1 MRGLYALPPGADFAG
16 DLVAGLL
23 ARHDARPPEA
33 LAQVTLYLNASRTL
47 RAVREAFDR
56 AGARLL
62 PRMRLIADLGGG
74 PLESPLT
81 RMLDLASLIEAAAR
95 AQPDLIAGQS
105 VPALA
110 QSLAALMAEMQL
122 EGADAD
128 ALDRIDVGEHA
139 AHWQRA
145 LAFLRIAARAYLR
158 PDPIDREARQRAAAE
173 ALARDWAEG
182 RNLPQ
187 GPVIVA
193 GSTGSHGATRGFM
206 QAVARLPEG
215 AVVLP
220 GFDFSEPDS
229 LWQRLLH
236 DRAEEHPQARFAPLV
251 AAFGRPRLWHGETS
265 ASPRT
270 RLVGLA
276 LRPAPVTDQW
286 VAEGPALG
294 NLLAATEGITLIEA
308 DQPQAEADAIALA
321 MREAVEAGQPV
332 TLIAADRGLTRRVT
346 AALDRWRLIP
356 DDSAGRPLS
365 LSAAGLFLRQL
376 AGLNGRALAVDGLV
390 ILLKNQRV
398 AMDAR
403 GEHLRHARDL
413 ELHLRAKG
421 PAFPDAG
428 FLREWG
434 GRRPDRGP
442 WAGWLA
448 GILTRIAPL
457 ATDRA
462 ERPVSARLAELTE
475 LAESLAAGPSGD
487 GAALWHDEAGRLSHA
502 VLSGL
507 ARAARDH
514 HRLAAPDFAA
524 LVGQQ
529 LDAQALRAEPGAHPL
544 IRIRGPREARTD
556 ATGFVILG
564 GLNEGGWPQT
574 PAPDPWLSR
583 AMRLSAGLDLP
594 ERAIGLSAHD
604 FQQGLAAPR
613 VMLTRAR
620 RDADAETVPARWLNR
635 LTNLL
640 GGLPAQGGAEAL
652 AGMRARGARWLVL
665 AEALARPRDA
675 VRKANPPAPRPAPI
689 PPRDALAEISVTQV
703 SRLIRDPYG
712 VYAEKILRLRPLAPL
727 HPRPDDPRLRGT
739 LLHEIAEAVTRNLA
753 AIGPD
758 AAALEAHFRAVT
770 VRVLAANVPWPA
782 ERVFLDA
789 RLTAIAARLAADD
802 AARLAVQQPV
812 VVERGGGA
820 PLPQSGVR
828 LTARPDRLDRDGAG
842 AIWVYDYK
850 SGRLPTD
857 KQIAAFDKQLPLT
870 AALVLRGAFDGL
882 APAPLAGVAYI
893 ALGGEGRTEPRD
905 VTEDTA
911 REAWARLDAL
921 LTLYQAGA
929 RGFAALSRLEKAQ
942 HVGDYAHLARF
953 GEWSLADKARP
964 VRVGLGGG
972 EGMAEEEGAP

>member
-23 ARHDARPPEA
+23 ARYHGQAPEA

-56 AGARLL
+56 AGPRLL

-74 PLESPLT
+74 ALESPLA
-81 RMLDLASLIEAAAR
+81 RMLDLASLIEAAAH
-95 AQPDLIAGQS
+95 AQPDMIASQS

-122 EGADAD
+122 EGVGPD

-158 PDPIDREARQRAAAE
+158 PDPLDREARQRAAAE

-182 RNLPQ
+182 RGLPQ

-193 GSTGSHGATRGFM
+193 GSTGSHGATRAFM
-206 QAVARLPEG
+206 QAVARLPQG
-215 AVVLP
+215 AIVLP
-220 GFDFSEPDS
+220 GFDFSQPET

-251 AAFGRPRLWHGETS
+251 AEFGPPRPWHGEAP

-286 VAEGPALG
+286 VSEGPALG
-294 NLLAATEGITLIEA
+294 DLLAATEGLSLIEA

-321 MREAVEAGQPV
+321 MRESVEAGQPV

-365 LSAAGLFLRQL
+365 LSPTGLFLRQL

-390 ILLKNQRV
+390 ILAKNQRV
-398 AMDAR
+398 AMSNR

-413 ELHLRAKG
+413 ELHLRAHG
-421 PAFPDAG
+421 PAFPDAA
-428 FLREWG
+428 FLLDWG
-434 GRRPDRGP
+434 RQRPDRGP
-442 WAGWLA
+442 WAAWLA
-448 GILTRIAPL
+448 AILTRIAPL
-457 ATDRA
+457 ALDRA
-462 ERPVSARLAELTE
+462 EQPVSDRLTGLIE
-475 LAESLAAGPSGD
+475 LAEALAGD
-487 GAALWHDEAGRLSHA
+487 RAALWGDEAGRLTRA
-502 VLSGL
+502 MLAGL
-507 ARAARDH
+507 ARAARPH
-514 HRLAAPDFAA
+514 HRLAPHDFAA
-524 LVGQQ
+524 LIAQQ

-544 IRIRGPREARTD
+544 LRIRGPREARTD

-583 AMRLSAGLDLP
+583 AMRLQAGLNLP
-594 ERAIGLSAHD
+594 ERAIGLAAHD

-613 VMLTRAR
+613 VLLTRAR
-620 RDADAETVPARWLNR
+620 RDAEAETVPARWLNR

-640 GGLPAQGGAEAL
+640 GGLPAQGGTEAL
-652 AGMRARGARWLVL
+652 ARMRARGARWLAL
-665 AEALARPRDA
+665 GAALARPRDA
-675 VRKANPPAPRPAPI
+675 VRADNPPAPRPAPI
-689 PPRDALAEISVTQV
+689 PPPGALAEVSVTQV
-703 SRLIRDPYG
+703 SRLIRDPYAI
-712 VYAEKILRLRPLAPL
+712 YAEKILRLRPLAPL

-739 LLHEIAEAVTRNLA
+739 LLHEIAEAVTRSLA

-758 AAALEAHFRAVT
+758 AAALETNFHAIATRI
-770 VRVLAANVPWPA
+770 LAASVPWPT
-782 ERVFLDA
+782 ERVFLAA
-789 RLTAIAARLAADD
+789 RLAAVAPRLAADD
-802 AARLAVQQPV
+802 AARLAHQQPV
-812 VVERGGGA
+812 VIERGGGLA
-820 PLPQSGVR
+820 LPLSGVR
-828 LTARPDRLDRDGAG
+828 LTARPDRLDRDHAG

-857 KQIAAFDKQLPLT
+857 KQIAQFDKQLPLT
-870 AALVLRGAFDGL
+870 GALVLRGAFDGL
-882 APAPLAGVAYI
+882 APAPLAGAAYI
-893 ALGGEGRTEPRD
+893 QLGGEGRTEPRD
-905 VTEDTA
+905 VTGDSA
-911 REAWARLDAL
+911 RDALARLDAL
-921 LTLYQAGA
+921 LAAYQAGA
-929 RGFAALSRLEKAQ
+929 RGFVALSRLEKTQ
-942 HVGDYAHLARF
+942 HLGDYAHLARF
-953 GEWSLADKARP
+953 GEWSLADRVRP
-964 VRVGLGGG
+964 VRVG
-972 EGMAEEEGAP
+972 AP

>member
-1 MRGLYALPPGADFAG
+1 MRGLYALPPGADFA
-16 DLVAGLL
+16 AGLVEGL
-23 ARHDARPPEA
+23 LRRFGDRPPEA

-47 RAVREAFDR
+47 RAVREAFD
-56 AGARLL
+56 ATGPRLL

-74 PLESPLT
+74 ALESPLT
-81 RMLDLASLIEAAAR
+81 RMLDLASLIEAAAA
-95 AQPDLIAGQS
+95 AQPDMIAGQS

-122 EGADAD
+122 EGVDAD

-145 LAFLRIAARAYLR
+145 LAFLRIAAHAYLR
-158 PDPIDREARQRAAAE
+158 PEPVDREARQRAAAE

-182 RNLPQ
+182 RALPQ
-187 GPVIVA
+187 GPVVVA
-193 GSTGSHGATRGFM
+193 GSTGSHGATRVFM

-220 GFDFSEPDS
+220 GFDFSEPPA
-229 LWQRLLH
+229 LWDRLLH
-236 DRAEEHPQARFAPLV
+236 DRTEEHPQARFAPLL
-251 AAFGRPRLWHGETS
+251 AEFGPPRLWSGADPVT
-265 ASPRT
+265 PRM

-286 VAEGPALG
+286 VAEGPGLG
-294 NLLAATEGITLIEA
+294 DLIGATDGLALIEA
-308 DQPQAEADAIALA
+308 DQPQQEAEAIALA
-321 MREAVEAGQPV
+321 MREAVAAGRPV

-365 LSAAGLFLRQL
+365 LSPAGLFLRQL

-390 ILLKNQRV
+390 IMLKNQRV
-398 AMDAR
+398 GMSDR

-421 PAFPDAG
+421 PAFPDAA
-428 FLREWG
+428 FLMDWG

-442 WAGWLA
+442 WAAWLA
-448 GILTRIAPL
+448 AILTRIAPL
-457 ATDRA
+457 ALDRA
-462 ERPVSARLAELTE
+462 ERPVSDRLTDLIALAEA
-475 LAESLAAGPSGD
+475 LAGD
-487 GAALWHDEAGRLSHA
+487 PAALWGDEAGRLTRA
-502 VLSGL
+502 MLAGL
-507 ARAARDH
+507 TRAARPH
-514 HRLAAPDFAA
+514 HRLAPHDFAA
-524 LVGQQ
+524 LITQR
-529 LDAQALRAEPGAHPL
+529 LDMQALRAEPGAHPL

-564 GLNEGGWPQT
+564 GLNEGGWPQS

-583 AMRLSAGLDLP
+583 AMRLQAGLNLP
-594 ERAIGLSAHD
+594 ERAIGLAAHD
-604 FQQGLAAPR
+604 FQQGLAAPL
-613 VMLTRAR
+613 VLLTRAR
-620 RDADAETVPARWLNR
+620 RDAEAETVPARWLNR

-652 AGMRARGARWLVL
+652 ARMRARGARYL
-665 AEALARPRDA
+665 ALAAQLGQPRET
-675 VRKANPPAPRPAPI
+675 VRLANPPALRPAPI
-689 PPRDALAEISVTQV
+689 PPRNALSEISVTQV
-703 SRLIRDPYG
+703 SRLIRDPYA

-739 LLHEIAEAVTRNLA
+739 LLHQIAEAVTRDLA

-758 AAALEAHFRAVT
+758 AAALEANFRAIT
-770 VRVLAANVPWPA
+770 ARLLAASVPWPA
-782 ERVFLDA
+782 ERVFLAA
-789 RLTAIAARLAADD
+789 RLDAIAARLAADD
-802 AARLAVQQPV
+802 AARLATQQPV

-828 LTARPDRLDRDGAG
+828 LTARPDRLDRTGDG

-857 KQIAAFDKQLPLT
+857 RQIAQFDKQLPLT
-870 AALVLRGAFDGL
+870 GALVLRGAFAGL
-882 APAPLAGVAYI
+882 APSPLAGAAYI
-893 ALGGEGRTEPRD
+893 QLGSEGRTEPRD
-905 VTEDTA
+905 VTEA
-911 REAWARLDAL
+911 SAAEAWARLDAL
-921 LTLYQAGA
+921 LAGYQAGS
-929 RGFAALSRLEKAQ
+929 RGFAALSKLERTQ
-942 HVGDYAHLARF
+942 HQGDYAHLARF
-953 GEWSLADKARP
+953 GEWSLADAAQP
-964 VRVGLGGG
+964 VRVG
-972 EGMAEEEGAP
+972 EAAP